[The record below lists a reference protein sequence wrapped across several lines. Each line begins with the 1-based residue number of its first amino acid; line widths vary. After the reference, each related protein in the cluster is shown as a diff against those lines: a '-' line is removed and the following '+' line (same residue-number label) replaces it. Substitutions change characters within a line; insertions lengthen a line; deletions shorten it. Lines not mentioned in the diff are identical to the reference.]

1 MSTTDVPSATKAA
14 QVRLNRVTPS
24 HCRVVLDNPPLNL
37 MGPEFVLQIREIV
50 TALENDDRVKV
61 VVFESAVDGFFLNH
75 SDFLAKF
82 EDLTSIP
89 QGPTGLEAWPDVLVR
104 LTRAPFVSIALIRG
118 RATGNG
124 SELALACDMSF
135 ASREKAL
142 LSQWEVGVGLVAGGG
157 PMARLPRVM
166 GRGRALE
173 VLLTADDIRGAD
185 AELLGYVNRAL
196 PDAELDNFVDTLA
209 TRIASFDKW
218 AIANT
223 KRLVNEASLPPDV
236 EIRAGWDACMASVKR
251 PATQERIK
259 ALLEQGLQKPGDSEN
274 RLGFYVGQLGLGG
287 GPATEPERTLSRFGR
302 SRMFAWPREVAL
314 LPARRAGQGGPRS
327 GGRLAD
333 AGMDRVAAA
342 WSTAWGCGR
351 RGCYGV
357 IRRECRTSLGEL
369 RLLACP
375 PMSVSAMLTLAPGCS
390 PRLRPAVAALRL
402 PLRTVA
408 QGPTCCAQVAPDR
421 CADQRMTM
429 PSEMTPDRADLRV
442 VAAELTGANAC
453 IPSRQSPAH
462 ALRKGCDR
470 ANEWV
475 MRHGCG

>member
-14 QVRLNRVTPS
+14 QVRLDRVTPS

-75 SDFLAKF
+75 SDFLANF

-124 SELALACDMSF
+124 SELLLACDLSF

-142 LSQWEVGVGLVAGGG
+142 ISHFEVGVGVVPGGG
-157 PMARLPRVM
+157 PMARLPRVI

-173 VLLTADDIRGAD
+173 VLLGADDIRAAD
-185 AELLGYVNRAL
+185 AERLGYVNRAL
-196 PDAELDNFVDTLA
+196 PDAELDDFVDSLA

-251 PATQERIK
+251 PAAQQRIK
-259 ALLEQGLQKPGDSEN
+259 TLLEQGLEQPGDLQD
-274 RLGFYVGQLGLGG
+274 RLGFHLGQ
-287 GPATEPERTLSRFGR
+287 A
-302 SRMFAWPREVAL
+302 
-314 LPARRAGQGGPRS
+314 ARN
-327 GGRLAD
+327 
-333 AGMDRVAAA
+333 
-342 WSTAWGCGR
+342 
-351 RGCYGV
+351 
-357 IRRECRTSLGEL
+357 GE
-369 RLLACP
+369 
-375 PMSVSAMLTLAPGCS
+375 
-390 PRLRPAVAALRL
+390 
-402 PLRTVA
+402 
-408 QGPTCCAQVAPDR
+408 
-421 CADQRMTM
+421 
-429 PSEMTPDRADLRV
+429 
-442 VAAELTGANAC
+442 
-453 IPSRQSPAH
+453 H
-462 ALRKGCDR
+462 
-470 ANEWV
+470 
-475 MRHGCG
+475 